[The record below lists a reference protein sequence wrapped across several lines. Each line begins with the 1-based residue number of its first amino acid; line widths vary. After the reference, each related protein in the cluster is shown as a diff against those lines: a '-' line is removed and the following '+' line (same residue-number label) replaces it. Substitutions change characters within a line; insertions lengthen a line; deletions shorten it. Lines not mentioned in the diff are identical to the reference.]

1 MPSVRLAVALRY
13 FASGS
18 PYDIAPLYGLSI
30 TEAQD
35 SIWYVVD
42 AISMCLSF
50 KMVYPDDSVT
60 QQSIADGFKA
70 RSDAAFDCCAGAID
84 GILIWIHKPTRS
96 ECKEVKVDEGK
107 FFCGREHKFGL
118 NCQAVCDAERRFL
131 DVSITLPASSADCL
145 AFENSDLFTRLQE
158 GLLAPGL
165 CLFGDNA
172 YINTPY
178 MATPYVGA
186 GTGTKDDYNF
196 YHSQVRINIEC
207 AFGVLVHRWGILRSI
222 MPPNLTIARIM
233 SLPLS

>member
-1 MPSVRLAVALRY
+1 MSVKSFWKLSAELCPFITKVVGRNLAARNHVPNGPIVPSVRLAVALRY

-107 FFCGREHKFGL
+107 FFCGR
-118 NCQAVCDAERRFL
+118 
-131 DVSITLPASSADCL
+131 
-145 AFENSDLFTRLQE
+145 
-158 GLLAPGL
+158 
-165 CLFGDNA
+165 
-172 YINTPY
+172 
-178 MATPYVGA
+178 
-186 GTGTKDDYNF
+186 
-196 YHSQVRINIEC
+196 
-207 AFGVLVHRWGILRSI
+207 
-222 MPPNLTIARIM
+222 
-233 SLPLS
+233 